1 MQIYKKNGYDLLHA
15 NSKSKKLE
23 DLPQVKPF
31 CKADNFDFENLSE
44 HEAASFEEAMKIYE
58 YGDTNRIVCKT
69 PSNDQSSR
77 SHCIFMIGIR
87 TKNKDTGLQQKAT
100 INLVDLAGSER
111 IHYSGMEE
119 KQAKEGISIN
129 LGLHYLS
136 RVVLTL
142 G

>member
-1 MQIYKKNGYDLLHA
+1 
-15 NSKSKKLE
+15 
-23 DLPQVKPF
+23 
-31 CKADNFDFENLSE
+31 
-44 HEAASFEEAMKIYE
+44 MKIYE

-77 SHCIFMIGIR
+77 SHCIFMIAIR

-119 KQAKEGISIN
+119 KQAK
-129 LGLHYLS
+129 
-136 RVVLTL
+136 
-142 G
+142 